1 MKLKSLK
8 CQKEE
13 KIFAEKPINVL
24 LEFHKAFK
32 TKR

>member
-13 KIFAEKPINVL
+13 KILSEKPINVL
-24 LEFHKAFK
+24 FEFHKAFK